1 MAVSNKNSKR
11 SPQTTIIKVGANE
24 MGKLPPQAQ
33 ELEDS
38 VLGALMI
45 ETEAFGTVAD
55 LLRPEVFYKDQNR
68 LVFEAIRELA
78 VNDQPIDILSV
89 GEKLKS
95 KGTLEK
101 AGGAVYLADLTR
113 RVASTAHLH
122 YHAEIIAKKATAR
135 DLISMAA
142 QIEEKAFDETQD
154 IDDLMQEAEAG
165 IFEITQRS
173 QKRSVTQVDSVI
185 EEAFARMEK
194 AAKNTGNISGIP
206 SGFHALDKITS
217 GWQTP
222 DLIIIAARPAM
233 GKTAFVLS
241 MAKNIAV
248 DRGIPTA
255 IFSLEMSNVQL
266 VNRLIMNVCEL
277 EGDKIKTGKMSKEDK
292 LRLNTKINIMKGK
305 PLYMD
310 DTPSLSIYELRS
322 KARKL
327 VNEHGVKLI
336 IIDYLQ
342 LMNAQGSSFGSREQE
357 VSIISRG
364 LKGLAKELDIPI
376 IALSQLNRGVE
387 ARTGIEG
394 KTPQLSDLRES
405 GAIEQDA
412 DMVCFIH
419 RPEYYRIFNDE
430 KSGKDLRGLAQIIV
444 AKHRNGATDSIWL
457 RFRGKYAKFQ
467 NEDDAFDSNEL
478 DGPMLPDSGAV
489 TISSSMNSPLGA
501 VSFGQQLNPDGA
513 SINSLG
519 ENIAV
524 VAISRYRLLRS
535 MTVQPLRISRL
546 SWTWR
551 NSMRSALN
559 P

>member
-1 MAVSNKNSKR
+1 MAGTRNNKR
-11 SPQTTIIKVGANE
+11 TQTTIIKVGANE
-24 MGKLPPQAQ
+24 AGKLPPQAQ

-38 VLGALMI
+38 VLGAIMI
-45 ETEAFGTVAD
+45 EKDAYGTVAD

-68 LVFEAIRELA
+68 IVFEAIRELA
-78 VNDQPIDILSV
+78 AKDQPIDLMTV

-95 KGTLEK
+95 QGTLEK
-101 AGGAVYLADLTR
+101 AGGVVYIADLTR
-113 RVASTAHLH
+113 RVASTAHLR

-135 DLISMAA
+135 DVIALAA
-142 QIEEKAFDETQD
+142 QIEELGYDETQD
-154 IDDLMQEAEAG
+154 VDELMQTAEAG

-173 QKRSVTQVDSVI
+173 QKRDVTQIDPVI
-185 EEAFARMEK
+185 EEAFMRMEK

-217 GWQTP
+217 GWQSP
-222 DLIIIAARPAM
+222 DLVIIAARPAM

-241 MAKNIAV
+241 MAKHMAV
-248 DRGIPTA
+248 DREIPTA
-255 IFSLEMSNVQL
+255 VFSLEMSNVQL

-277 EGDKIKTGKMSKEDK
+277 EGEKIKTGKMSKEDAK
-292 LRLNTKINIMKGK
+292 RLNTKINIMKGK
-305 PLYMD
+305 PLYLD
-310 DTPSLSIYELRS
+310 DTPSLSIFELRS

-327 VNEHGVKLI
+327 VREHGVKII

-387 ARTGIEG
+387 ARQGVEG
-394 KTPQLSDLRES
+394 KTPQLADLRES

-412 DMVCFIH
+412 DLVCFIH
-419 RPEYYRIFNDE
+419 RPEYYHLYNDD
-430 KSGKDLRGLAQIIV
+430 KTGKDLRGLAQIIV

-467 NEDDAFDSNEL
+467 NEDEAIDPDEQNSVM
-478 DGPMLPDSGAV
+478 PMADEINSMS
-489 TISSSMNSPLGA
+489 IQSSMNS
-501 VSFGQQLNPDGA
+501 
-513 SINSLG
+513 LG
-519 ENIAV
+519 ED
-524 VAISRYRLLRS
+524 
-535 MTVQPLRISRL
+535 L
-546 SWTWR
+546 SQF
-551 NSMRSALN
+551 NL
-559 P
+559 

>member
-1 MAVSNKNSKR
+1 MANSTGNSRKR
-11 SPQTTIIKVGANE
+11 APQTTIIKVGANE

-45 ETEAFGTVAD
+45 EKDAYGTVAD

-68 LVFEAIRELA
+68 MVYEAIRELA
-78 VNDQPIDILSV
+78 SQDQPIDMLSV
-89 GEKLKS
+89 AEKMKS
-95 KGTLEK
+95 QGTLDK
-101 AGGAVYLADLTR
+101 AGGAIYLAELTR
-113 RVASTAHLH
+113 RVASTAHLR
-122 YHAEIIAKKATAR
+122 YHAEIVAKKATAR
-135 DLISMAA
+135 DVIALAA
-142 QIEEKAFDETQD
+142 QIEEMGYDETQD
-154 IDDLMQEAEAG
+154 IDELMQTAEAG
-165 IFEITQRS
+165 IFEISQRS
-173 QKRSVTQVDSVI
+173 QKRDVTQIDPVI
-185 EEAFARMEK
+185 EEAFKRMEK
-194 AAKNTGNISGIP
+194 AAKNTGSISGIP
-206 SGFHALDKITS
+206 SGFTALDKITS

-248 DRGIPTA
+248 DRNIPVA

-277 EGDKIKTGKMSKEDK
+277 EGDRIKTGKMSQEETRK
-292 LRLNTKINIMKGK
+292 LNTKINIMKGK
-305 PLYMD
+305 PLYLD
-310 DTPSLSIYELRS
+310 DTPSLSIFELRS

-327 VNEHGVKLI
+327 VREHGVRMI

-342 LMNAQGSSFGSREQE
+342 LMNASGTSFGSREQE

-387 ARTGIEG
+387 ARQGVEG

-412 DMVCFIH
+412 DLVCFIH
-419 RPEYYRIFNDE
+419 RPEYYHLYNDD
-430 KSGKDLRGLAQIIV
+430 KTGKDLRGLAQIIV

-467 NEDDAFDSNEL
+467 NEDEAIDADEL
-478 DGPMLPDSGAV
+478 APIPAASETV
-489 TISSSMNSPLGA
+489 SIQSSMNS
-501 VSFGQQLNPDGA
+501 
-513 SINSLG
+513 LG
-519 ENIAV
+519 ED
-524 VAISRYRLLRS
+524 
-535 MTVQPLRISRL
+535 L
-546 SWTWR
+546 SQFT
-551 NSMRSALN
+551 L
-559 P
+559 